1 MRRIRWQMPNLR
13 GSSASVPQTFR
24 PGRAFTL
31 KKKFHFTTI
40 PTYMK
45 NKTKTNVWIV
55 IGVIVLIILL
65 LMWLFDAFS
74 MGDTDVNAP
83 LTFLGNYVNFA

>member
-1 MRRIRWQMPNLR
+1 MPNPR
-13 GSSASVPQTFR
+13 GISATGPQTFR
-24 PGRAFTL
+24 PGRAFFL
-31 KKKFHFTTI
+31 KKKFHLTLTS
-40 PTYMK
+40 TYMK

-74 MGDTDVNAP
+74 VGDTDVNAP